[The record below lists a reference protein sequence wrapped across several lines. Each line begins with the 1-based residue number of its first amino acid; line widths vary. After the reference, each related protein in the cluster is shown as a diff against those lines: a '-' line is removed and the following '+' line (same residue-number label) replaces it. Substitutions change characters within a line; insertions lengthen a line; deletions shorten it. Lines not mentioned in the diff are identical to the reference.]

1 MTVEAYFQS
10 PAIGLSSSIVEEGGN
25 LVKRCIIA
33 IEGTHVCNQGKKYEM
48 PASMIQELGENLN
61 HEIANGRELALFSDI
76 ETGKSHSK
84 TSQSKFG
91 ILNGFVECRPVT
103 ESDLPNPH
111 ARNTIG
117 KMALFGVAN
126 IFKHIDLVKSG
137 AIKALSPGIDMG
149 RKLIFEVSAVP
160 IASMPGVALFR
171 SPYGSQFGYREIKEG
186 KLKYE
191 QHRDDTIGD
200 LDALITGFVAI
211 DRQDGE
217 QMGGGIT
224 QKIEDFEQFVAD
236 IRERFGIPTPEE
248 QAREVNGI
256 SYASSPYDQQVI
268 RDTGMNPAGFSM
280 ALDPQEKAD
289 VLTEAAK
296 ILVPKLPSGKRS
308 RSSRRSRGFSGGD
321 EDS

>member
-10 PAIGLSSSIVEEGGN
+10 PAIGLSSSIVEGGN
-25 LVKRCIIA
+25 SLVKRCIIA
-33 IEGTHVCNQGKKYEM
+33 IEGTHTCNQGKRYEM
-48 PASMIQELGENLN
+48 PASMIQELGDNLN
-61 HEIANGRELALFSDI
+61 NEIANGRELALFSDV
-76 ETGKSHSK
+76 ETGKSHAK

-103 ESDLPNPH
+103 EADLPSPH

-171 SPYGSQFGYREIKEG
+171 SPYGAGFGYREIKEG

-217 QMGGGIT
+217 QVGGSLS
-224 QKIEDFEQFVAD
+224 QKSEDFEQFVAD
-236 IRERFGIPTPEE
+236 MRERFDIPSPEE
-248 QAREVNGI
+248 QSTEVNGI
-256 SYASSPYDQQVI
+256 SYAQSPYDRQVI
-268 RDTGMNPAGFSM
+268 RGNNMATTGFSM
-280 ALDPQEKAD
+280 ALEPQEKED
-289 VLTEAAK
+289 VLDEAAK
-296 ILVPKLPSGKRS
+296 ILSPALPSGLRS
-308 RSSRRSRGFSGGD
+308 KSMSRRSRGGGVKRN
-321 EDS
+321 

>member
-10 PAIGLSSSIVEEGGN
+10 PAIGLSSSIVDGGDN

-48 PASMIQELGENLN
+48 PASMIRELGDNLN
-61 HEIANGRELALFSDI
+61 NEIANGRELALFSDI

-103 ESDLPNPH
+103 EADLPNPH

-171 SPYGSQFGYREIKEG
+171 SHYGSQFGYREIKEG

-200 LDALITGFVAI
+200 LDALITGFVSI

-217 QMGGGIT
+217 QVGGSLS
-224 QKIEDFEQFVAD
+224 QKSEDFEQFVAD
-236 IRERFGIPTPEE
+236 MRERFGIPSVEE
-248 QAREVNGI
+248 QAHEINGI
-256 SYASSPYDQQVI
+256 SYASSPYDRQVI
-268 RDTGMNPAGFSM
+268 RDTGMAPAGFSM
-280 ALDPQEKAD
+280 ALEPEEKVS
-289 VLTEAAK
+289 VLNEAAK
-296 ILVPKLPSGKRS
+296 ILSPALPSGS
-308 RSSRRSRGFSGGD
+308 RRKKLSGRSRGFGGGRQ
-321 EDS
+321 E